1 MDKTLYVSD
10 LDGTLLT
17 PREDLS
23 PFTIRGLN
31 RLVEQGVAF
40 TYATAR
46 SQHSA
51 DVVTRGLTKS
61 LPVIIYNGAF
71 IRRGER
77 RETLLRQLLPGPS
90 VARARQ
96 VFGEAGISPLVYT
109 MAQGV
114 ERVLWRPEKE
124 SPGVARYVASRQRD
138 ERLLPVAGEESL
150 YQGEVFYFTCIG
162 GREELLPA
170 YEALRQDKA
179 LSVLLQEEIYQPG
192 EFWLEVMSA
201 AATKAQAAAWL
212 KERLGCQRM
221 TAFGDGLN
229 DIPLLEEADVRCAVA
244 NAVPQL
250 RQAAGQVIPANT
262 EDGVA
267 RFLLADTAPT
277 LALGERAGDFQLRL
291 YRPQDL
297 EGLIQLFYETVHE
310 VNLGDYSPA
319 EVDAWVPSPESVD
332 RAAWGE
338 SLAAHYTV
346 VAEREGQLLGFGD
359 MDSTGYFDRLYVHR
373 DFQGRGVATSIA
385 HALEGFA
392 HGLGAQRVTVH
403 ASRTARPFFERRGY
417 RMLYAQ
423 QVERRGVLL
432 ENFAME
438 LALEGGEGHGSH

>member
-23 PFTIRGLN
+23 PFTIRVLN

-138 ERLLPVAGEESL
+138 ERLLPVAGEEAL

-162 GREELLPA
+162 ARGELLPA

-267 RFLLADTAPT
+267 RFLLADTAPA
-277 LALGERAGDFQLRL
+277 LALGERAGDFRLRL

-297 EGLIQLFYETVHE
+297 EGLIQLFYETV
-310 VNLGDYSPA
+310 
-319 EVDAWVPSPESVD
+319 
-332 RAAWGE
+332 
-338 SLAAHYTV
+338 
-346 VAEREGQLLGFGD
+346 
-359 MDSTGYFDRLYVHR
+359 
-373 DFQGRGVATSIA
+373 QG
-385 HALEGFA
+385 
-392 HGLGAQRVTVH
+392 
-403 ASRTARPFFERRGY
+403 
-417 RMLYAQ
+417 
-423 QVERRGVLL
+423 
-432 ENFAME
+432 
-438 LALEGGEGHGSH
+438 

>member
-23 PFTIRGLN
+23 PFTIRVLN
-31 RLVEQGVAF
+31 RLVEQGMAF

-138 ERLLPVAGEESL
+138 ERLLPVADEEAL

-179 LSVLLQEEIYQPG
+179 LSVLLQ
-192 EFWLEVMSA
+192 
-201 AATKAQAAAWL
+201 
-212 KERLGCQRM
+212 
-221 TAFGDGLN
+221 
-229 DIPLLEEADVRCAVA
+229 
-244 NAVPQL
+244 
-250 RQAAGQVIPANT
+250 
-262 EDGVA
+262 
-267 RFLLADTAPT
+267 
-277 LALGERAGDFQLRL
+277 
-291 YRPQDL
+291 
-297 EGLIQLFYETVHE
+297 
-310 VNLGDYSPA
+310 
-319 EVDAWVPSPESVD
+319 
-332 RAAWGE
+332 
-338 SLAAHYTV
+338 
-346 VAEREGQLLGFGD
+346 
-359 MDSTGYFDRLYVHR
+359 
-373 DFQGRGVATSIA
+373 
-385 HALEGFA
+385 
-392 HGLGAQRVTVH
+392 
-403 ASRTARPFFERRGY
+403 
-417 RMLYAQ
+417 
-423 QVERRGVLL
+423 
-432 ENFAME
+432 
-438 LALEGGEGHGSH
+438 

>member
-23 PFTIRGLN
+23 PFTIRVLN

-114 ERVLWRPEKE
+114 ER
-124 SPGVARYVASRQRD
+124 
-138 ERLLPVAGEESL
+138 LLPVADEEAL

-319 EVDAWVPSPESVD
+319 EVDAWVPSPENVD

-346 VAEREGQLLGFGD
+346 VAERDGQLLGFGD

-373 DFQGRGVATSIA
+373 DFQGRGVATAIA

>member
-23 PFTIRGLN
+23 PFTTRVLN
-31 RLVEQGVAF
+31 RLVEQGMAF

-61 LPVIIYNGAF
+61 LPVIVYNGAF

-138 ERLLPVAGEESL
+138 ERLLPVADEEAL

-262 EDGVA
+262 
-267 RFLLADTAPT
+267 
-277 LALGERAGDFQLRL
+277 LRL

-297 EGLIQLFYETVHE
+297 EGLIQLFYETVHG

-423 QVERRGVLL
+423 QVERRVVLL

>member
-1 MDKTLYVSD
+1 M
-10 LDGTLLT
+10 
-17 PREDLS
+17 
-23 PFTIRGLN
+23 
-31 RLVEQGVAF
+31 AF

-124 SPGVARYVASRQRD
+124 KPPGWPGTVASRQRD
-138 ERLLPVAGEESL
+138 ERLLPVADEESL

-250 RQAAGQVIPANT
+250 RQAAGQVIPGQHERTA
-262 EDGVA
+262 VA

-277 LALGERAGDFQLRL
+277 LALGERAGDFRLRL

-310 VNLGDYSPA
+310 VNLGGLLPGGGGRLGALPGERGPGRLGREPGRPLHCGGGAGRPA
-319 EVDAWVPSPESVD
+319 AGL
-332 RAAWGE
+332 WG
-338 SLAAHYTV
+338 H
-346 VAEREGQLLGFGD
+346 GQH
-359 MDSTGYFDRLYVHR
+359 RLFR
-373 DFQGRGVATSIA
+373 QALRPPGLPGPGRGHIHCPRLGGLCPRPWGPAGDGARLPHGT
-385 HALEGFA
+385 ALF
-392 HGLGAQRVTVH
+392 
-403 ASRTARPFFERRGY
+403 
-417 RMLYAQ
+417 
-423 QVERRGVLL
+423 
-432 ENFAME
+432 
-438 LALEGGEGHGSH
+438 